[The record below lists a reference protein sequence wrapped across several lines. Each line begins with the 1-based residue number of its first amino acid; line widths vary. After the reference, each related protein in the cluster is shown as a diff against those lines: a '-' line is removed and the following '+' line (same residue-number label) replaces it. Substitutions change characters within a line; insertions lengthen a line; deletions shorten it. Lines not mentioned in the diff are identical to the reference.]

1 MAEEDSA
8 SQPKSWF
15 PAIPLPIKR
24 VFDQFPLVTYP
35 PNTAPASS
43 SISNKLPDEHRL
55 YVFTSPQAAR
65 KGRPSMNPQCLKWQ
79 AYLKFCGIQ
88 FRTIPSNNHA
98 SPNGALPFLL
108 PAPGGIPGPDCVLPV
123 PSNKLQQWADEHTDV
138 DQDKDAGMREQVYT
152 SLLDH
157 RIRDAWL
164 YTVYL
169 DSSNFESIAGKAYV
183 NPSTTNPAVRM
194 ALAYQLR
201 EAARSQLQRAS
212 PYIDADDLLAEAKSA
227 FCALSVVLG
236 NDDFFFGRAKPGLFD
251 ASVFA
256 YTHLILDQTLGWQ
269 RNPLAT
275 YLSRHENLVQH
286 RQRLLDTYF

>member
-8 SQPKSWF
+8 SQSKSWF

-138 DQDKDAGMREQVYT
+138 DQDKDA
-152 SLLDH
+152 
-157 RIRDAWL
+157 
-164 YTVYL
+164 

-236 NDDFFFGRAKPGLFD
+236 SDDFFFGRAKPGLFD